1 MKNILKTISCVALA
15 FVFMFGM
22 SACGK
27 KNTDNNNTTQD
38 PQKTTPTV
46 TVSVEERL
54 YFAGDNLNSVSLS
67 LDDSSVEGTV
77 VWQNGTSKIQDGA
90 NLYTYIFTPN
100 DTKNYNTVT
109 GSLKVYGIA
118 KIYKTETD
126 KIYYSNLAKKY
137 IEFERVGNILN
148 YTSNFADAGTVIY
161 ENEKVYLKKTSG
173 EKAYSIEVTDII
185 KVYDA
190 VTGDYNSVIN
200 DLGKTYYPEFLGTYY
215 SNTMNDASNLSS
227 LELFIESGV
236 MKYTLNFKHLT
247 YGSRTQG
254 GIFSVDNNVLEFTPG
269 SGFTTF
275 GTWSASYN
283 PVNNSIYN
291 ISFLYLTGNTF
302 TKG

>member
-1 MKNILKTISCVALA
+1 MKKVLKTISCVALA

-27 KNTDNNNTTQD
+27 KNNANNNTTQD

-46 TVSVEERL
+46 TVSIEEKL

-67 LDDSSVEGTV
+67 LDDSSVEGNV
-77 VWQNGTSKIQDGA
+77 SWQNGTSIIQDGA
-90 NLYTYIFTPN
+90 NIYTYVFTPN

-109 GSLKVYGIA
+109 GILKVYGIA

-137 IEFERVGNILN
+137 IEFERVGNTLN
-148 YTSNFADAGTVIY
+148 YTSNFADTGTVVY
-161 ENEKVYLKKTSG
+161 ENEKVYLKKASG
-173 EKAYSIEVTDII
+173 EKVYSIEVTDII

-190 VTGDYNSVIN
+190 VTGDYNEVIN

-215 SNTMNDASNLSS
+215 SNTANDINNLSS
-227 LELFIESGV
+227 LELFIDGGI
-236 MKYTLNFKHLT
+236 MKYTLNFKTAT
-247 YGSRTQG
+247 YGSGTQG
-254 GIFSVDNNVLEFTPG
+254 GTFSVDNNVLEFTPV
-269 SGFTTF
+269 SGFTTL
-275 GTWSASYN
+275 GSWSASYN
-283 PVNNSIYN
+283 PVNNSINN
-291 ISFLYLTGNTF
+291 ITFFYLTNNTF